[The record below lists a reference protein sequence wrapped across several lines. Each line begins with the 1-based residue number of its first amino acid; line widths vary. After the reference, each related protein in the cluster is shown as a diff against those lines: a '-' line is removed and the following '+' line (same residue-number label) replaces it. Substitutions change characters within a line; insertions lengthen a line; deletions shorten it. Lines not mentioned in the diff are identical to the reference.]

1 MALEGKVY
9 NCSGCTS
16 ICNLHYVAKLPT
28 METSSVGSLLGE
40 IPGKFG
46 GELGVC
52 SQALM
57 GDKSTIL
64 NIYIKLTIHTNLV
77 YNLAISNRTG
87 IIEMSRAS
95 CSLGNQLRKLDAE
108 AVKNSTV
115 LK

>member
-1 MALEGKVY
+1 M
-9 NCSGCTS
+9 
-16 ICNLHYVAKLPT
+16 
-28 METSSVGSLLGE
+28 GE

-64 NIYIKLTIHTNLV
+64 NIYIKLAIHTNLV
-77 YNLAISNRTG
+77 HNLAISNRTG

-95 CSLGNQLRKLDAE
+95 CGLGNQLRKLDAE
-108 AVKNSTV
+108 AVKKQHSPEIVYFVWTV
-115 LK
+115 EKFREKIGSRLSIQR